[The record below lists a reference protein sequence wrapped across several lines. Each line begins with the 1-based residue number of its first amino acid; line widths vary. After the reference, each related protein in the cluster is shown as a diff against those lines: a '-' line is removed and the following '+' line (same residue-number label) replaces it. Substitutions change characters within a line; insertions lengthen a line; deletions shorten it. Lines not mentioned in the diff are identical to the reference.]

1 MSIDPRTQVVDKQG
15 WQPCIPP
22 VLLGRVMDRI
32 CEGRKLS
39 LLASIAAQLETLR
52 RRMAR

>member
-1 MSIDPRTQVVDKQG
+1 MSIDPRTKVVYKEG

-32 CEGRKLS
+32 CDGRKPS
-39 LLASIAAQLETLR
+39 LLASIRAELATLR
-52 RRMAR
+52 RRIAR